1 MKAMVLKK
9 TKPVNKNPLDFED
22 VPMPVLGP
30 GELLIKVSTC
40 GVCHTDLHTVEG
52 DLELPRLPVVPGH
65 QVVGTVNGLGEG
77 VTGYKKGDRVGV
89 AWLNSACGECDF
101 CERGLENLC
110 EDAMFTGLNV
120 DGGYAEYMVVSEGFA
135 YPIPDGVPD
144 LEAAPLLCA
153 GVIGYRSLKLSGIG
167 AGQKLGLFG
176 FGASAHVTI
185 QLAKYWGC
193 EVYVF
198 TRSKVHRQHAKELGA
213 VWIGSSKDPIPEQMD
228 ACITFAPVGSIV
240 LDALKVLRKGGTV
253 AINAIYMSPI
263 PKIRYDYIYDERS
276 IRTVTNLTRED
287 AQEFLGQAAQ
297 IPIKTDVERYK
308 LEDANIVLKKMKNAE
323 IRGAAVLEIG

>member
-9 TKPVNKNPLDFED
+9 TKPVNKNPLNFED

-52 DLELPRLPVVPGH
+52 DLELPKLPVVPGH
-65 QVVGTVNGLGEG
+65 QVVGIVNGLGDG
-77 VTGYKKGDRVGV
+77 VTGHKKGDRVGV

-135 YPIPDGVPD
+135 YPIPEGFSD

-153 GVIGYRSLKLSGIG
+153 GIIGYRSLKLSGIG

-213 VWIGSSKDPIPEQMD
+213 VWSGSSKDHIPEQMD

-263 PKIRYDYIYDERS
+263 PQIRYDYIYDERS

-297 IPIKTDVERYK
+297 VPIKTDVERYK
-308 LEDANIVLKKMKNAE
+308 LEDANIVLKKMKKAE